1 MKQINHLCDQFPILQ
16 TKICVLLEGG
26 YIIKINWY

>member
-1 MKQINHLCDQFPILQ
+1 MKQINHLCDQFPFYKTQ
-16 TKICVLLEGG
+16 ICVLLERG